1 VNAFRA
7 DDRVLLL
14 AIPTKQELAALA
26 RVLIRGTVVALGTA
40 DEVAEAKPFFADFE
54 NVMLL
59 DAPPDKV
66 PWRGAGFNKII
77 VPHQYE
83 RILAHLTEEL
93 ERLLAPGG
101 EIVYKVATWSFIR
114 PICA

>member
-14 AIPTKQELAALA
+14 AIPARQELAALA
-26 RVLIRGTVVALGTA
+26 RILIRGTVVALGTTE
-40 DEVAEAKPFFADFE
+40 EVAEGRALFAEFE

-59 DAPPDKV
+59 DAGPDNV
-66 PWRGAGFNKII
+66 PWHAAAFTKIV

-83 RILAHLTEEL
+83 RILPQLSAEL
-93 ERLLAPGG
+93 DRLLAQGG
-101 EIVYKVATWSFIR
+101 EIVHKVASFS
-114 PICA
+114 